1 MTSRFFLSDFMEK
14 YEYVFDALESI
25 VIDIQ
30 VELIESE
37 NDSHKALARLERS
50 YLSNVV
56 DLLHKAQECRQ
67 QIEKES

>member
-1 MTSRFFLSDFMEK
+1 MEK

-30 VELIESE
+30 AELIESE

-50 YLSNVV
+50 YLADVV
-56 DLLHKAQECRQ
+56 DLLHKAKECRQ